1 MNKMRLFL
9 SLVLTILYGVL
20 SPASPVRAE
29 SWRIESGDFK
39 LAKEQVIEGDLFF
52 AGERVEIDGVI
63 RGDLVLISE
72 SATIN
77 GRVEGSVLGAV
88 SGKLSNN
95 GLIGGSVR
103 GFINEAYLSKSGV
116 IKGSI
121 SALAFK
127 LITERGSTIEKGVL
141 GRFSEADLKGKIT
154 GPVSITSAIA
164 TKVGGRID
172 GDFQVGGGPIK
183 WVSPL
188 TIAGKVSDAT
198 GYDNNPA
205 KLKGIRVNGGYHQQ
219 KPMNDQTFIY
229 KGVAVISFI
238 WFLGSLLTSLV
249 LYRLFPRTA
258 WNITEPTIANFR
270 RSLLI
275 GLIGLVGLPILI
287 IILAITIVG
296 IPLAILLGI
305 FYLILFLFSGIPLNL
320 WAGRL
325 IFKSKLNPVLMI
337 ILGGLI
343 LALISFF
350 PIVSILVHPFLLVI
364 GMGMII
370 GNIRLQVNQKLNTN
384 WNA

>member
-1 MNKMRLFL
+1 
-9 SLVLTILYGVL
+9 
-20 SPASPVRAE
+20 
-29 SWRIESGDFK
+29 
-39 LAKEQVIEGDLFF
+39 
-52 AGERVEIDGVI
+52 
-63 RGDLVLISE
+63 
-72 SATIN
+72 
-77 GRVEGSVLGAV
+77 
-88 SGKLSNN
+88 
-95 GLIGGSVR
+95 
-103 GFINEAYLSKSGV
+103 GV

-188 TIAGKVSDAT
+188 TITGKVSDAT

-229 KGVAVISFI
+229 KGVAIISFI

-258 WNITEPTIANFR
+258 WNITEPTVANFR

-350 PIVSILVHPFLLVI
+350 PIVSILVHPFLIVI

-384 WNA
+384 WNV